1 MGLWKSI
8 FGGADNMS
16 EEERREQAR
25 AGIVQVQEICLADPK
40 KALKSLRKLGKQF
53 HDLLR
58 LQGELHGEFRKAAA
72 EAWSRTETAWA
83 GAELPSVK
91 VVLWSTWPEPKIRDV
106 RALAEQ
112 VDEEVINLAAPP
124 DRSHRDALAELEG
137 LTVLARDKQVAFVA
151 VGEEDLIARRS
162 FLLEACSSINPDYE
176 EIIQDLSDF
185 ARDHGWKT
193 GTVVA

>member
-1 MGLWKSI
+1 MGLWKTI
-8 FGGADNMS
+8 FGGGGNLS
-16 EEERREQAR
+16 EEEQREQAR

-58 LQGELHGEFRKAAA
+58 LQGELHGEFRRAAV
-72 EAWSRTETAWA
+72 EAWSRTGGVWV
-83 GAELPSVK
+83 GGELPSVK
-91 VVLWSTWPEPKIRDV
+91 VVLWSTWPEPKIKDV
-106 RALAEQ
+106 LALAQQ
-112 VDEEVINLAAPP
+112 VDEDVIHLAAPP
-124 DRSHRDALAELEG
+124 ERSHRDALAELEG
-137 LTVLARDKQVAFVA
+137 LAVLAGEKQAALVT

-176 EIIQDLSDF
+176 EIIQDLLDF